1 MKIFSLIK
9 SAFTAMVANKLR
21 TALTVLGMVIGISS
35 VIVVFSAGEGINGL
49 VLGQIQSFGTDIIIS
64 EIRIP
69 SNKKGG
75 SKEMESGISMVQGMQ
90 ITTLKLEDMEDINK
104 LPNVRD
110 SYAGMMS
117 QNKIS
122 YGNESKKAFILG
134 TNDSY
139 INIDKTEIE
148 SGRFFTEAEDK
159 SLTQVAILGSAIKE
173 DLFGNRDPIG
183 KFIKIKK
190 TKFRVIGVAKE
201 RGAVVGMNFDDYV
214 YVPIRTLQKKMMGV
228 DYLSYIVHRLYD
240 LDIAEET
247 AEEIRYIL
255 RDNHDISF
263 PDDPSDIS
271 KDDFRVT
278 TMAEMMEMMDTITG
292 ALTLL
297 LLSIVAISLIVGG
310 VGIMNIMY
318 VSVSERTPEIGLR
331 KAVGA
336 NTNDI
341 LWQFLI
347 ESIFITIVG
356 GIIGVILGILTSY
369 LISIGANMAGF
380 EWEFSIPIKSYF
392 VALGFSTF
400 FGLVFGLYPARKA
413 AQLDPIQA
421 LRKE

>member
-9 SAFTAMVANKLR
+9 SAFTAMIANKLR

-75 SKEMESGISMVQGMQ
+75 SKEMESGISMVQGVQ
-90 ITTLKLEDMEDINK
+90 ITTLKLEDMEDVNQ
-104 LPNVRD
+104 LPNVQD

-134 TNDSY
+134 TNEAY
-139 INIDKTEIE
+139 INIDKTEIK

-159 SLTQVAILGSAIKE
+159 SLTQVAILGSEIKE

-214 YVPIRTLQKKMMGV
+214 
-228 DYLSYIVHRLYD
+228 
-240 LDIAEET
+240 
-247 AEEIRYIL
+247 
-255 RDNHDISF
+255 
-263 PDDPSDIS
+263 
-271 KDDFRVT
+271 
-278 TMAEMMEMMDTITG
+278 
-292 ALTLL
+292 
-297 LLSIVAISLIVGG
+297 
-310 VGIMNIMY
+310 
-318 VSVSERTPEIGLR
+318 
-331 KAVGA
+331 
-336 NTNDI
+336 
-341 LWQFLI
+341 
-347 ESIFITIVG
+347 
-356 GIIGVILGILTSY
+356 
-369 LISIGANMAGF
+369 
-380 EWEFSIPIKSYF
+380 
-392 VALGFSTF
+392 
-400 FGLVFGLYPARKA
+400 
-413 AQLDPIQA
+413 
-421 LRKE
+421 